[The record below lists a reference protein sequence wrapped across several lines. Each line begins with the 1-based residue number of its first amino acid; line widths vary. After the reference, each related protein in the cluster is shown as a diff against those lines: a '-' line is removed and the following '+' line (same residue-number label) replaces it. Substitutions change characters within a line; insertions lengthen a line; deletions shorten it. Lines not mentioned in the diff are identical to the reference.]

1 MVVEDAYYDYTHGGP
16 VRDDVEWEKG
26 CGCSQRRD
34 YDGERITTH
43 CAAHCPRIQSG
54 QREPAANGTCGGC

>member
-1 MVVEDAYYDYTHGGP
+1 MSTYYDHTHGGP
-16 VRDDVEWEKG
+16 DRDDREWEKE

-54 QREPAANGTCGGC
+54 KAEPGPLGVCGGC